1 MAVKL
6 TENTVIG
13 EAAVSTERYRAFF
26 RKSIEGFSPEVH
38 CGEFQYWLVS

>member
-1 MAVKL
+1 MAEKI

-13 EAAVSTERYRAFF
+13 EAAVSLERNRAFF

-38 CGEFQYWLVS
+38 RGEFH